1 MLHVDAINNMGHTL
15 GFYFM
20 YHSNFFRKSLWDRY
34 WALGP
39 DVVLFWKQLL
49 PFKNVYWDE
58 VDNSN
63 RLRKT
68 SALWTDPCLGLL
80 PEYILPDWM
89 HEEVRK
95 RVRDSVKFAWIAAV
109 VVA

>member
-1 MLHVDAINNMGHTL
+1 MEVVNGNTL
-15 GFYFM
+15 R
-20 YHSNFFRKSLWDRY
+20 N
-34 WALGP
+34 
-39 DVVLFWKQLL
+39 
-49 PFKNVYWDE
+49 
-58 VDNSN
+58 
-63 RLRKT
+63 T

-80 PEYILPDWM
+80 LDCFLPDWM